1 MIVEV
6 PGSMA
11 RNDVPVVVG
20 AVLAPHEQATV
31 DHWVRSNC
39 PGCDCF
45 VGYYAAPEWIGR
57 ASGHPCKHQDN
68 VDLDLGHKRYSM
80 VHELS
85 CGLSVIQDC
94 WDSSDVD
101 QILGLFR
108 RWMMERNVNCKET
121 LEMKHGRK
129 LRNAHAASPHHRENR
144 DGPMPGHTPL
154 HGRRGGTSHA

>member
-1 MIVEV
+1 MLRQNGLV
-6 PGSMA
+6 
-11 RNDVPVVVG
+11 
-20 AVLAPHEQATV
+20 APLGTPASTRTMLTWTWAINV
-31 DHWVRSNC
+31 T
-39 PGCDCF
+39 
-45 VGYYAAPEWIGR
+45 YAAPEWIGR

-154 HGRRGGTSHA
+154 HGRRGGTS